1 MKLPDRLFRLSR
13 LTATLGLAAAL
24 SACAS
29 MPHKTAPVISTA
41 PNPAVTT
48 ANPPETPSAH
58 QADTLLAEGHDLE
71 AAKDYIQAAAA
82 VQGQAQLHYLLKA
95 AQASL
100 QGNKPQVAVLL
111 ADEVLRLQ
119 QGDNTLRGE
128 ALWVRA
134 QGLMD
139 QGQTPRAKGN
149 LEELL
154 TIAST
159 PQNVRAKAMGTLATL
174 YTQEGHELTALNFLI
189 ERDSL
194 LSGPAIS
201 KNHQRIH
208 ALLDSV
214 SSARIQN
221 WQGRSGNP
229 LVQEWLAIALI
240 SRHNPDPEQ
249 RKAAINAWMAAHP
262 GHPPINFSSHDE
274 LNVADTSQQPGGEIC
289 ALLPSTG
296 PYAELSQAI
305 SAGMET
311 AAQLQ
316 AGPAVKL
323 LQSTGNPSFTA
334 VLFERGVKEGCQIFV
349 GPWLPQDIN
358 AVAGV
363 RKPSEPPVIAL
374 GTDAGV
380 QQPGLYVFSLSR
392 DVAARQIADQG
403 YGAGYRQVYVL
414 YPQDSSGAA
423 IQADFIQTWKKLG
436 GNVAGVAT
444 YLPGHSLNG
453 QAQQLLSGTS
463 ASHAFVFLV
472 ANADNAEAAVT
483 AIRAINSSIPIFSP
497 ALLHGAAL
505 PADATD
511 LSGIASVDM
520 PWIVQPAT
528 TRPRAAAL
536 LHSTL
541 PNASA
546 TQWRMAAFGL
556 DAYALAESILAKK
569 LRQPIE
575 GATGTLHFGK
585 AGRIVRDMDWMK
597 IENGAIVPLSGIP
610 KTGS

>member
-1 MKLPDRLFRLSR
+1 
-13 LTATLGLAAAL
+13 
-24 SACAS
+24 
-29 MPHKTAPVISTA
+29 MPHTMAPVGSTA
-41 PNPAVTT
+41 PKIATT
-48 ANPPETPSAH
+48 PVNSPEAASAR
-58 QADTLLAEGHDLE
+58 QADNLLAEGHDLA

-82 VQGQAQLHYLLKA
+82 VQGQKQLRYLLKA

-100 QGNKPQVAVLL
+100 QGNRPQVAVLL

-119 QGDNTLRGE
+119 KGDNTLRGE

-159 PQNVRAKAMGTLATL
+159 PQSVRAKAMGTLATL
-174 YTQEGHELTALNFLI
+174 YTQESHELTALNFLI

-240 SRHNPDPEQ
+240 TRHNPDPEH
-249 RKAAINAWMAAHP
+249 RKAAIDAWLATHP

-274 LNVADTSQQPGGEIC
+274 LNVADTSAKSGGEIC
-289 ALLPSTG
+289 ALLPSSG
-296 PYAELSQAI
+296 PYSGLSEAI

-316 AGPAVKL
+316 AGPAVKI

-363 RKPSEPPVIAL
+363 RKPSDPPVIAL
-374 GTDAGV
+374 GSDAGV
-380 QQPGLYVFSLSR
+380 QQPGLYIFSLSR
-392 DVAARQIADQG
+392 DVAARQIAQQS
-403 YGAGYRQVYVL
+403 YAASYRQVYVL
-414 YPQDSSGAA
+414 YPQDSSGAS

-444 YLPGHSLNG
+444 YLPGHSLTG
-453 QAQQLLSGTS
+453 QAQQLLSGSS

-472 ANADNAEAAVT
+472 TNADNAEAAVT

-497 ALLHGAAL
+497 ALLHGASL
-505 PADATD
+505 PADASS

-520 PWIVQPAT
+520 PWIIQPNI
-528 TRPRAAAL
+528 TRPRAATL
-536 LHSTL
+536 LHTTL

-556 DAYALAESILAKK
+556 DAYALAESILAKNFH
-569 LRQPIE
+569 QPIA
-575 GATGTLHFGK
+575 GVTGTLHFGQEGHI
-585 AGRIVRDMDWMK
+585 GREMDWMK

-610 KTGS
+610 KTGP